1 MGLGGGRKKTT
12 LYLIYSYQGVSEGP
26 PVGPRGQEAEVH
38 VIKPLICWDNFV
50 LKAENIFEHLV

>member
-1 MGLGGGRKKTT
+1 MGLGHSKIRGGPEKKTT

-38 VIKPLICWDNFV
+38 VIKPLIC
-50 LKAENIFEHLV
+50 